1 MKREVAVFVIL
12 FVSLVLARTGGP
24 DIYGYVFRD
33 SDEPGVTF
41 EWIDTTGGTIVPF
54 SSGDDDR
61 TIVMHLPFTFRFY
74 GDEYDSVWVSTN
86 GIIAFDGED
95 ADEFTNSSIPSLYTP
110 NNFVAPLWDD
120 QKYPDTS
127 WTDVPYLPSCYM
139 VSGGTAPNRWVAF
152 IWYNW
157 YRLGFY
163 GDPWTYEVILYENP
177 EGDGQIAFQYLD
189 VVLADSEG
197 VDSSY
202 SWGGSATVGIENA
215 DGSDGLE
222 YSYNETAVRDSMRIE
237 FYVVPPPEH
246 DVMVMR
252 IVSPVGSYL
261 NSFDI
266 VPSAVIRNRGAGAES
281 AVSVGCVIEGDAA
294 GVVYAETVVVA
305 LDSGAI
311 DTVEFPAWSD
321 AVPDSYTVTFA
332 VSVPDDSLPEN
343 NTLSSRFEVMEH
355 PGFGGPDDYG
365 YVWYDNLYP
374 GPEAPE
380 FVPIDTIGLTPVDL
394 FGDDQD
400 TALALPFGFPFYG
413 ETFDSVWITTNGII
427 SFNYVDRPAWSNT
440 SLPTTSFDGAVAVF
454 WDDLY
459 IDTLSQLFVGTDTI
473 DGTVRFRIIYYNV
486 VVRATEYYLT
496 AEIDLYDNG
505 DIKFEYA
512 NFSDISADRLAGSS
526 ATVGISAPDA
536 STGLE
541 YEYNGDPPYNPV
553 FENMAIYFVYPGE
566 FVDTIPPE
574 ISATADTVQWICG
587 RLGGV
592 LLGAEATDYSGVAA
606 CSLYYSHDGVSYEGV
621 SYVPEYSGGGYYVF
635 SAPGFSDGD
644 EIYYY
649 FAAVDRAGNRGV
661 FPPDAPDSVL
671 SAVVGDLP
679 HSGGSPE
686 YVQYWDILA
695 SDEAPVEFSF
705 NWIEIDPDEGG
716 AGTVLDSVGD
726 DWLSGVISIPLWCG
740 YDAVK
745 ICSNGWIT
753 FDTTATSAAYSTV
766 FGSSDEPN
774 YFVAPLFAD
783 LTPFPGD
790 SLLPTGKIIYYSTPG
805 GSLIVEWKNMYT
817 FGETDS
823 PNTFELI
830 VWETSSGVFA
840 VFNYLTV
847 DPEAVADCSG
857 IGVEGPFGSTDT
869 SYSYLTYFS
878 PGESEYPLGCYP
890 YDSFAVMFYSPRGAV
905 NEKLPVYVSLGQ
917 IRPNP
922 FNSAMEFPIELD
934 RSAEVVVEVFTCDG
948 RKVATLTDGVLTP
961 GRHTVRWDAGADVP
975 SGVYFVRIRVGN
987 SAVVRKAVL
996 VR

>member
-1 MKREVAVFVIL
+1 L
-12 FVSLVLARTGGP
+12 
-24 DIYGYVFRD
+24 
-33 SDEPGVTF
+33 
-41 EWIDTTGGTIVPF
+41 
-54 SSGDDDR
+54 
-61 TIVMHLPFTFRFY
+61 
-74 GDEYDSVWVSTN
+74 
-86 GIIAFDGED
+86 
-95 ADEFTNSSIPSLYTP
+95 
-110 NNFVAPLWDD
+110 
-120 QKYPDTS
+120 
-127 WTDVPYLPSCYM
+127 
-139 VSGGTAPNRWVAF
+139 
-152 IWYNW
+152 
-157 YRLGFY
+157 
-163 GDPWTYEVILYENP
+163 
-177 EGDGQIAFQYLD
+177 
-189 VVLADSEG
+189 
-197 VDSSY
+197 
-202 SWGGSATVGIENA
+202 
-215 DGSDGLE
+215 
-222 YSYNETAVRDSMRIE
+222 RIE
-237 FYVVPPPEH
+237 FYALPPSEH
-246 DVMVMR
+246 DVAVVE
-252 IVSPVGSYL
+252 IVSPVGSFL
-261 NSFDI
+261 NLFDI

-281 AVSVGCVIEGDAA
+281 AVSVSCVIEGDAA
-294 GVVYAETVVVA
+294 GVVYTETVVVA
-305 LDSGAI
+305 LDSGAV

-321 AVPDSYTVTFA
+321 AVPDSYTVAFA
-332 VSVPDDSLPEN
+332 VSVPGDSIPEN
-343 NTLSSRFEVMEH
+343 DVLSSRFEVLGH

-380 FVPIDTIGLTPVDL
+380 FVPIDTTGLTPVDL

-413 ETFDSVWITTNGII
+413 ETFDSVWITTNGVI
-427 SFNYVDRPAWSNT
+427 SFNYVDGAAWSNT

-459 IDTLSQLFVGTDTI
+459 MFDTLSQLFVGTDTV
-473 DGTVRFRIIYYNV
+473 DGTVRFRIVYYNV
-486 VVRATEYYLT
+486 VIRTTAYYFT

-512 NFSDISADRLAGSS
+512 DFSDIFADRLAGSS
-526 ATVGISAPDA
+526 ATVGISAPDS

-541 YEYNGDPPYNPV
+541 YVYNGDPPYNPV
-553 FENMAIYFVYPGE
+553 LEDMAIYFVYPGE

-574 ISATADTVQWICG
+574 ISTTADTIQWICG

-592 LLGAEATDYSGVAA
+592 LMNADATDYSGVAA
-606 CSLYYSHDGVSYEGV
+606 CSLYYSHDGISFDGISYI
-621 SYVPEYSGGGYYVF
+621 PEYSSGGFYLF
-635 SAPGFSDGD
+635 SVPGFSDGD
-644 EIYYY
+644 EMYYY
-649 FAAVDRAGNRGV
+649 FAAVDSAGNRAV

-671 SAVVGDLP
+671 FAVVGDLP

-686 YVQYWDILA
+686 YVQYWDMLA

-705 NWIEIDPDEGG
+705 NWVEIDPDEGG
-716 AGTVLDSVGD
+716 AGTVLDSVDD
-726 DWLSGVISIPLWCG
+726 DWLSGVISIPPWCG
-740 YDAVK
+740 YDAIK

-753 FDTTATSAAYSTV
+753 FDTTTGYAEYSTV
-766 FGSSDEPN
+766 FGSSEEPN

-783 LTPFPGD
+783 LTPSSGD

-830 VWETSSGVFA
+830 VWETSTGVFA

-857 IGVEGPFGSTDT
+857 IGIEGPFGSTDT

-878 PGESEYPLGCYP
+878 PDESEYPFGCYP
-890 YDSFAVMFYSPRGAV
+890 YDSFAVMFYSPREAV

-922 FNSAMEFPIELD
+922 FNSAMEFPLELD

-961 GRHTVRWDAGADVP
+961 GRHTIRWDADVP
-975 SGVYFVRIRVGN
+975 SGVYFVKIRVGD